1 MNKGATN
8 KTFQKLMVRHKS
20 KLLVVNW
27 SANQMYT
34 LHDEP
39 QMLFYQILAVVI
51 PEGGH
56 STGARFPHQTKT
68 EAGVD
73 MHPELLLC

>member
-1 MNKGATN
+1 
-8 KTFQKLMVRHKS
+8 
-20 KLLVVNW
+20 
-27 SANQMYT
+27 MYT
-34 LHDEP
+34 LHDKP

-73 MHPELLLC
+73 MHPDLLLC